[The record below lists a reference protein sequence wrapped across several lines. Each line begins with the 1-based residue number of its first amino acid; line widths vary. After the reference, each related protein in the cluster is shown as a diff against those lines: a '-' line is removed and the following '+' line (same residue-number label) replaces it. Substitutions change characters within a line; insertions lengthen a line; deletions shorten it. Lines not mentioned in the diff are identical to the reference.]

1 MLKSTLMTASSREA
15 AAGNQSLLRRAP
27 ANPPLQRPID
37 SLAQLGRALAA
48 ERLYRWTDLE
58 LRSWVLRSS
67 NS

>member
-27 ANPPLQRPID
+27 ANPLQRPID

-48 ERLYRWTDLE
+48 ERPYR
-58 LRSWVLRSS
+58 
-67 NS
+67 